1 MSGAAISEVAYGP
14 EADARQAPLPLAS
27 DGVQCLV
34 WHMRY
39 CDILIEIRD
48 GVTWVNGARVE
59 PAADEVRH
67 EPSNEHKRTL

>member
-1 MSGAAISEVAYGP
+1 MSGAEIYELAYGP

-27 DGVQCLV
+27 DGVQRLV

-39 CDILIEIRD
+39 CDILIEICD

-59 PAADEVRH
+59 PAADELPH
-67 EPSNEHKRTL
+67 EPSTERKRTL